1 MWVLRFLTGPIA
13 GQTVPLTKTVTLLGR
28 APNCDV
34 KVPSPS
40 VSKEHTRIEVLED
53 RLLIS
58 DAGSRNGTFLNGVQV
73 RTSKAKSG
81 DRIAIHDI
89 IIEVTQVPDQWAA
102 VALQQMNGRGGSPYG
117 GNTAYNQ
124 QPQGAPWQ
132 GMPPMDAAP
141 EGAQGFQAAAVAQKI
156 PVWIEQVQ
164 SYIDREVLPGVYK
177 VPELFELR
185 WVLAGFMGLFILLV
199 TSLSTIPL
207 IHILKVSIE
216 EQSQQ
221 HALTIATTLAKVNRP
236 ALMQGMDTSV
246 SVDLALS
253 RPGVK
258 TALIISNLDGN
269 IIAPASKAGTYPD
282 LPFVHEARK
291 LNREAVRQVDDNT
304 VAAVVPI
311 EFFNAETGTQQVTAD
326 AVVFYDMGSI
336 AVDNSQ
342 VISLFI
348 STLFIALLVGSIL
361 FYFLYKIVEFP
372 FKSLNS
378 QLDSALKEGRD
389 TVQVN
394 YRFPAVQTLANN
406 VSSALTRA
414 LNGSQDSGRV
424 VEHDRNRE
432 MANLIELVGFAAM
445 GVYAHDLSIAAVNQ
459 SFEQRINMP
468 AAQLTSMTVNEISD
482 QALKLSIKDL
492 IERVDANPDEMA
504 TNELEFGGND
514 FQVVAQAVFGTSK
527 VSYYLIVLLPAEEPS

>member
-1 MWVLRFLTGPIA
+1 MWVLKFLTGPTA

-28 APNCDV
+28 APSVDV

-40 VSKEHTRIEVLED
+40 VSKEHTRIEILED

-58 DAGSRNGTFLNGVQV
+58 DAGSRNGTFLNGVQI

-102 VALQQMNGRGGSPYG
+102 IALQQMNARGGSPYG
-117 GNTAYNQ
+117 GNAAFNQ
-124 QPQGAPWQ
+124 APQWQGQPQ
-132 GMPPMDAAP
+132 MEAAP
-141 EGAQGFQAAAVAQKI
+141 EAAPGFQAAQVAQKI
-156 PVWIEQVQ
+156 PVWIEQAQ
-164 SYIDREVLPGVYK
+164 AYIDREVLPGVYK

-291 LNREAVRQVDDNT
+291 LNREAVKQVDDNT

-348 STLFIALLVGSIL
+348 STLFIALLVGSVL

-372 FKSLNS
+372 FRSLNS

-406 VSSALTRA
+406 VSSALSRA
-414 LNGSQDSGRV
+414 LNGSQDSNRA

-432 MANLIELVGFAAM
+432 ITNLIELVGFASM

-468 AAQLTSMTVNEISD
+468 ASQLTNMTVNEISD

-504 TNELEFGGND
+504 SNELEFGGAD

-527 VSYYLIVLLPAEEPS
+527 IAYYLIVLLPAEEPS

>member
-1 MWVLRFLTGPIA
+1 MWVLRFLTGPTA
-13 GQTVPLTKTVTLLGR
+13 GQTVPLTKSVTLLGR

-58 DAGSRNGTFLNGVQV
+58 DVGSRNGTFLNGVQV

-89 IIEVTQVPDQWAA
+89 IIEVLQVPDQWAA
-102 VALQQMNGRGGSPYG
+102 VALQQMGSRSGATYA
-117 GNTAYNQ
+117 GNTAFNPAPQ
-124 QPQGAPWQ
+124 WQGQPQMGI
-132 GMPPMDAAP
+132 AP
-141 EGAQGFQAAAVAQKI
+141 EPSPGFQPAAVAQKI
-156 PVWIEQVQ
+156 PMWIEQAQ
-164 SYIDREVLPGVYK
+164 AYIDREVLPGVYK

-348 STLFIALLVGSIL
+348 STLFIALLVGSVL

-372 FKSLNS
+372 FRSLNS

-414 LNGSQDSGRV
+414 LNGTQDSGKV
-424 VEHDRNRE
+424 LEHDRNRE
-432 MANLIELVGFAAM
+432 IANLIELVGFAAM
-445 GVYAHDLSIAAVNQ
+445 GVYAHDVSIAAVNQ
-459 SFEQRINMP
+459 SFEQRIGMP
-468 AAQLTSMTVNEISD
+468 AAQLTSMTINEISD

-504 TNELEFGGND
+504 TNELEFGGTD
-514 FQVVAQAVFGTSK
+514 FQVVAQAIFGTSK
-527 VSYYLIVLLPAEEPS
+527 VAYYLIVLLPAEEPS

>member
-1 MWVLRFLTGPIA
+1 MWVLRFLTGPTA
-13 GQTVPLTKTVTLLGR
+13 GQTVPLAKTVTLLGR
-28 APNCDV
+28 APSCDV

-40 VSKEHTRIEVLED
+40 VSKEHTRIEILED

-89 IIEVTQVPDQWAA
+89 IIEVLQVPDQWAA
-102 VALQQMNGRGGSPYG
+102 TALQSFGPRGAYSVNAAFQQM
-117 GNTAYNQ
+117 
-124 QPQGAPWQ
+124 PQASSQMQMAPQ
-132 GMPPMDAAP
+132 DEADVAG
-141 EGAQGFQAAAVAQKI
+141 GFQPAVVAQKI
-156 PVWIEQVQ
+156 PAWLEQV
-164 SYIDREVLPGVYK
+164 SAYVDREILPGVYK
-177 VPELFELR
+177 VPEMFELR

-236 ALMQGMDTSV
+236 ALMQGMDSSV

-258 TALIISNLDGN
+258 VALIISSIDGN
-269 IIAPASKAGTYPD
+269 VIAPASKAGTYPD
-282 LPFVHEARK
+282 LPYIHEARK
-291 LNREAVRQVDDNT
+291 LNKESVYQVDANT

-311 EFFNAETGTQQVTAD
+311 AFFNAETGAQSVTAD

-336 AVDNSQ
+336 AVDNRQ
-342 VISLFI
+342 VLSLFI
-348 STLFIALLVGSIL
+348 STLFIALLVGGIL
-361 FYFLYKIVEFP
+361 FYFLYKIVEYP
-372 FKSLNS
+372 FRSLNS

-394 YRFPAVQTLANN
+394 YRFPALQTLTSN
-406 VSSALTRA
+406 VSSALTRSM
-414 LNGSQDSGRV
+414 NGSQDSGKV
-424 VEHDRNRE
+424 MEHDRNRE
-432 MANLIELVGFAAM
+432 VANLIELVGFAAI
-445 GVYAHDLSIAAVNQ
+445 GVHSHDLSIAAVNQ
-459 SFEQRINMP
+459 SFEQRIGMP
-468 AAQLTSMTVNEISD
+468 ASQLTAITVNEIND

-504 TNELEFGGND
+504 TNELEFGGQD
-514 FQVVAQAVFGTSK
+514 YQVVAQSVFGTNK
-527 VSYYLIVLLPAEEPS
+527 IAYYLIVLLPAEEPA